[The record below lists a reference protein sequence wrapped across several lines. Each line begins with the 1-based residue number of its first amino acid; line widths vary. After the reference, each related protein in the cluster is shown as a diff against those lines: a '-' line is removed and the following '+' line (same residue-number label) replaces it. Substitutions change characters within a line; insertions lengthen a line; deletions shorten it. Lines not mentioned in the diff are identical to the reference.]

1 MVHWER
7 LKSDK
12 FDVFR
17 AAVPGGWIV
26 KCHPA
31 LPLQSDEY
39 RVAILGDRQG
49 RHLETILLRI
59 ERRLDE
65 VSKLVETGNLV
76 FLPDPEHRWDGT
88 SPRNT
93 PELRIGG

>member
-12 FDVFR
+12 FNVCR

-26 KCHPA
+26 KCHSV
-31 LPLQSDEY
+31 LRSRSDEY
-39 RVAILGDRQG
+39 HPAILGDLQG

-59 ERRLDE
+59 ERTLDE
-65 VSKLVETGNLV
+65 FSKLAEMGNLV
-76 FLPDPEHRWDGT
+76 FLPDPEHQWDGT
-88 SPRNT
+88 SPRIA